1 MSSSRLTKLRNRAA
15 AENAPP
21 PNRNM
26 QQQQPRQQQ
35 QQQQN
40 GNVNPMQILQWHETR
55 LKDLLQRFD
64 MWYENVSFAKIS
76 DCIGI
81 LVSFDLSHKI
91 WSHTTTH

>member
-26 QQQQPRQQQ
+26 QQQPRQQQ

-40 GNVNPMQILQWHETR
+40 GNVNPMQILQWHASCLHAT
-55 LKDLLQRFD
+55 
-64 MWYENVSFAKIS
+64 
-76 DCIGI
+76 
-81 LVSFDLSHKI
+81 
-91 WSHTTTH
+91 